1 MKDTLKPVTALLISV
16 AILLTGQGLQG
27 TLLPIRATLETFS
40 TISVGIMGAAYFLG
54 FTIGCLL
61 GAELV
66 KRVGHIRVFLAMTA
80 IASTT
85 ALIHALILLPWI
97 WIVLRMLT
105 GFCFAILYVVIESWI
120 NAQSTNQNRG
130 VIFSIYVMITL
141 SVQAIG
147 QLMVLLYEPNGIEL
161 FAITSILITL
171 AAIPVALST
180 SPAPEIKSGTDFNIK
195 KLYKISPAAIIGC
208 LFVGFANGSFWALA
222 PIFVSS
228 LFADIAY
235 TAYFMTS
242 AIIGGALLQWPLG
255 YLSDKIGR
263 RKIIIITAFLGSFI
277 SLAIISSIEAIDF
290 LTICLLGAAWGGI
303 SFPLYAVNVAHA
315 NDHADPSD
323 FVMVSSSLLL
333 MYGIGAVIGP
343 LLASTVMSYTSS
355 AGLFIFSGIT
365 HFILAVYLS
374 YRVIRRD
381 SSPME
386 DHIAFKDA
394 LNATHTASQIYE
406 YEDDDIDT
414 YSE

>member
-1 MKDTLKPVTALLISV
+1 MKETLKPVAALLISV

-27 TLLPIRATLETFS
+27 TLLPIRATMETFS
-40 TISVGIMGAAYFLG
+40 TISIGIMGATYFLG

-85 ALIHALILLPWI
+85 ALIHALLLLPWI
-97 WIVLRMLT
+97 WIALRMLT

-120 NAQSTNQNRG
+120 NEQSTNQNRG

-147 QLMVLLYEPNGIEL
+147 QLMVLLYEPSGIEL

-171 AAIPVALST
+171 AAIPIALST
-180 SPAPEIKSGTDFNIK
+180 SPAPTIQSGANFDIK
-195 KLYKISPAAIIGC
+195 KIFTISPGAIIGC
-208 LFVGFANGSFWALA
+208 LFIGCANGSFWALA

-242 AIIGGALLQWPLG
+242 AIVGGALLQWPIG

-263 RKIIIITAFLGSFI
+263 RKIIIITAFLGSVI
-277 SLAIISSIEAIDF
+277 SLVIISSNEAIDF
-290 LTICLLGAAWGGI
+290 LTISLLGAAWGGI

-315 NDHADPSD
+315 NDHADPGD

-343 LLASTVMSYTSS
+343 LLASIIMSLTNS
-355 AGLFIFSGIT
+355 AGLFIFTGVA
-365 HFILAVYLS
+365 HFMLAIYLT

-381 SSPME
+381 SSPIV
-386 DHIAFKDA
+386 DHIPFNDA
-394 LNATHTASQIYE
+394 LNATHTASQIYKFDE
-406 YEDDDIDT
+406 KDINT
-414 YSE
+414 HSE